1 MPEEKRSNWSQIF
14 ELLRDE
20 VHAYMS
26 DLISYILYLELN
38 QYSSEAWGN
47 GLFVFGMWPDS
58 ELFKEENAVRRR
70 FMLNKRKSIGHSC

>member
-38 QYSSEAWGN
+38 QYSSEAWGMGCSYLACGRTVN
-47 GLFVFGMWPDS
+47 FS
-58 ELFKEENAVRRR
+58 KKR
-70 FMLNKRKSIGHSC
+70 MLSADALC